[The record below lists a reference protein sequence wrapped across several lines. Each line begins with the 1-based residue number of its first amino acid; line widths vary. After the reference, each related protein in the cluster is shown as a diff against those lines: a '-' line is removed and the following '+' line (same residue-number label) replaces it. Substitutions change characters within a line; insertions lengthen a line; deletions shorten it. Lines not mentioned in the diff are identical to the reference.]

1 MRPRLYADLLGFLRA
16 ACTHASHAGR
26 EVPLIPFYVRNDA
39 VGWIR
44 PSFAEL
50 LRRWPHIFEVNS
62 AYVTL
67 RAKPDTVAGR
77 TEALAEVTREL
88 SRDGVIRGWRDEPV
102 RIAHHYAAP
111 ELLRIERSAT
121 RHFGMMC
128 YGAHVNGFARAN
140 GLVHAWISRRSANKS
155 IDPGKLDNLVGGRVA
170 AGFTVD
176 ETLRKEAWEE
186 ASLPPQLLEG
196 LWCVS
201 AVRVEYS
208 VPDGLHR
215 EILFVH
221 DLWLPDDFTPANQDG
236 EVADLRCLPVEEVLE
251 SLLVGDFTLDAGVVM
266 IDGLLRL
273 GAVLPEDPQYL
284 DLLRM
289 MKP

>member
-1 MRPRLYADLLGFLRA
+1 MRPRLHADLLGFLRT

-26 EVPLIPFYVRNDA
+26 EVPLLPFYVRSHA
-39 VGWIR
+39 VGWLR
-44 PSFAEL
+44 PSFADQ
-50 LRRWPHIFEVNS
+50 LRRWPHVFEVSN
-62 AYVTL
+62 AFVTL
-67 RAKPDTVAGR
+67 RAKPDNVAGR
-77 TEALAEVTREL
+77 TAALAEVTREL
-88 SRDGVIRGWRDEPV
+88 ARDGVIRGWRDESV

-128 YGAHVNGFARAN
+128 YGAHVNGFARSN
-140 GLVHAWISRRSANKS
+140 GLVRAWISRRSANKS

-170 AGFTVD
+170 AGSTVD

-196 LWCVS
+196 LSCVS

-208 VPDGLHR
+208 VPEGLHR

-221 DLWLPDDFTPANQDG
+221 DLWLPEDFKPTNQDG
-236 EVADLRCLPVEEVLE
+236 EVSEIRLVPLEEVVQQILAGE
-251 SLLVGDFTLDAGVVM
+251 FTIDAGTVM
-266 IDGLLRL
+266 IDGLLRQ
-273 GAVLPEDPQYL
+273 GVLPPEDPLYL
-284 DLLRM
+284 ELLRLL
-289 MKP
+289 KP